1 MKRIILTALLLSTL
15 GIVAQSSQAQPMHG
29 GTPLEML
36 ARLKPQLNLNTSQ
49 QQQWDS
55 AIAQSNAAHDAAR
68 ASVEQMKAAVQTEM
82 AKAEPDFV
90 AIAAITDNASQQ
102 NSAVH
107 KQVRD
112 AWLALYATFSPEQK
126 AIARDAIKSGIE
138 RMQARRAAH
147 ERAPRAN

>member
-1 MKRIILTALLLSTL
+1 MKRIILTALLLSTF
-15 GIVAQSSQAQPMHG
+15 GIVALPAQAQPVHG

-55 AIAQSNAAHDAAR
+55 AIAQSSAAHDAAR
-68 ASVEQMKAAVQTEM
+68 ASFAQVKAAVQTEM

-90 AIAAITDNASQQ
+90 ALAAVTDNASQQ
-102 NSAVH
+102 NATVH

-147 ERAPRAN
+147 ERTPRAN

>member
-1 MKRIILTALLLSTL
+1 MKRIFLSALLLSAL
-15 GIVAQSSQAQPMHG
+15 GAVALPASAQAVHG

-36 ARLKPQLNLNTSQ
+36 GGLKPQLNLNTSQ

-55 AIAQSNAAHDAAR
+55 TIAQSKAAHDARR
-68 ASVEQMKAAVQTEM
+68 ASFGQVKAALQTEL

-102 NSAVH
+102 NATLR
-107 KQVRD
+107 KQARD

-126 AIARDAIKSGIE
+126 AIARDAIKSEME

-147 ERAPRAN
+147 GRTSRAN

>member
-1 MKRIILTALLLSTL
+1 MKRILLTTLLWSILGAVALP
-15 GIVAQSSQAQPMHG
+15 APAQPMHG

-55 AIAQSNAAHDAAR
+55 AVAQGKAAHDAAR
-68 ASVEQMKAAVQTEM
+68 ANVEQVKAALQTEL

-90 AIAAITDNASQQ
+90 AIAAMTDSASQQ
-102 NSAVH
+102 NATSH

-126 AIARDAIKSGIE
+126 AMARDAIKSGIE
-138 RMQARRAAH
+138 SMQARRASH
-147 ERAPRAN
+147 RRAPPVN

>member
-1 MKRIILTALLLSTL
+1 MKRIILTALLLSTF
-15 GIVAQSSQAQPMHG
+15 GIVALPAQAQPVHG

-55 AIAQSNAAHDAAR
+55 AVAQSSAAHDAAR
-68 ASVEQMKAAVQTEM
+68 ASFAQVKAAVQTEL

-90 AIAAITDNASQQ
+90 AIAAVTDNASQQ
-102 NSAVH
+102 NATVH

-126 AIARDAIKSGIE
+126 VIARDAIKSGIE

-147 ERAPRAN
+147 ERTPRAN

>member
-1 MKRIILTALLLSTL
+1 MKRIILSALLFSTL
-15 GIVAQSSQAQPMHG
+15 GAVALPAPAQPVHG

-36 ARLKPQLNLNTSQ
+36 GRLKPQLNLNTSQ
-49 QQQWDS
+49 QEQWNS
-55 AIAQSNAAHDAAR
+55 AIAQSTAAHDAAR
-68 ASVEQMKAAVQTEM
+68 ASFEQVKAALQTEL

-102 NSAVH
+102 NATLH

-147 ERAPRAN
+147 GRTPPAN

>member
-1 MKRIILTALLLSTL
+1 MKRILLTALMFSSL
-15 GIVAQSSQAQPMHG
+15 GMFALPAPAQPMHG

-55 AIAQSNAAHDAAR
+55 AIAQSKAAHDAAR
-68 ASVEQMKAAVQTEM
+68 ASFVQVKAALQTEL
-82 AKAEPDFV
+82 AKSEPDFA
-90 AIAAITDNASQQ
+90 AIAATTDNASLQ
-102 NSAVH
+102 NATVH

-126 AIARDAIKSGIE
+126 TIARDAIKSGIE
-138 RMQARRAAH
+138 RRQARHAAH
-147 ERAPRAN
+147 QRTPPAN